1 MQDERIL
8 YVFKQ
13 SLKGHPNRPPPCR
26 MNIKRCHQNRW
37 WQEKLLCLN
46 LSKTS
51 HVYAPPKAIR
61 SLSESQK
68 SVEWIMENPLSN
80 AKGFLGLAV
89 FTWDTCI
96 GPYRTSLSQAP
107 PPSVE
112 PIARGCPFFK
122 WSDSSKGKGPTLP
135 KERVG
140 SNHFSGPISAP
151 ENQRGNW
158 GRWWFIS
165 VEVRPYFSGL

>member
-1 MQDERIL
+1 MYLSKVLRVIQIDPLHAGWTSSGVIRIADDKRSYSASTFPRQVMYTHL
-8 YVFKQ
+8 RKPFVRWVN
-13 SLKGHPNRPPPCR
+13 HRNRLSESWKTHCQMR
-26 MNIKRCHQNRW
+26 RVSW
-37 WQEKLLCLN
+37 ALLCL
-46 LSKTS
+46 
-51 HVYAPPKAIR
+51 
-61 SLSESQK
+61 
-68 SVEWIMENPLSN
+68 
-80 AKGFLGLAV
+80 LGIPVSAL
-89 FTWDTCI
+89 I
-96 GPYRTSLSQAP
+96 ELPYLKP